1 VLGPKREAADHAVIN
16 LPWMPP
22 AYCPPKS
29 QVIVDCTMIAQ
40 QNVVN
45 QLGITGMM
53 KVQREQRKRHVDIK
67 EAFVHK
73 KN

>member
-1 VLGPKREAADHAVIN
+1 
-16 LPWMPP
+16 
-22 AYCPPKS
+22 
-29 QVIVDCTMIAQ
+29 MIAQ